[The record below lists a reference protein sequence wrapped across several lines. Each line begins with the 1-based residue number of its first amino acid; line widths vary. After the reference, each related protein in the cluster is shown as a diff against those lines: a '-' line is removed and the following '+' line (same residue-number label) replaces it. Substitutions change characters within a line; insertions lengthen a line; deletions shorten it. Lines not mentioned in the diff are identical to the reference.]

1 MSYDVESLITNIS
14 VKETINSIVAEIYDK
29 HELKPLC
36 SKLFFKRL
44 LLKLTIECT
53 FIFNTKCYKQT
64 DGGAMGGPPL
74 VVFFNAYMAK
84 LEKDSI

>member
-1 MSYDVESLITNIS
+1 MSYDVESLITNIP

-44 LLKLTIECT
+44 LLKLTIEST
-53 FIFNTKCYKQT
+53 FIFNTKYYKQT
-64 DGGAMGGPPL
+64 DGDAMGGPPS
-74 VVFFNAYMAK
+74 VVFSNAYMAK